1 MGAILDGVEGL
12 KDPVNAVIFVA
23 VCIGGYFLF
32 KWTMK
37 DDDDEEK

>member
-37 DDDDEEK
+37 DDDEEK